1 MRALFDINH
10 PADVLFFE
18 GAIRALRKQ
27 GHGVLVSSRVKDETQ
42 ELLDGLDIA
51 HTCLSRMGGG
61 VAGMGREL
69 VVRSLRLFRI
79 ARRFRP
85 DVMTARTGVAIG
97 LVGRALG
104 IPAVAFEDTECAWLQ
119 TSLCAPFATVLCTG
133 MGYGRRF
140 PGKELHVEA
149 PFQLAYTHPDRFR
162 PDPGVLR
169 RWGIAPGEPYF
180 VVRVKAWRALHDVG
194 VRGPRDDEI
203 VALVEA
209 LRAYARPIVSAER
222 PLPPGLASYENPVPP
237 QDGLHLLAFARL
249 YVGEGSSMAAEAAC
263 LGTPAVFLSPV
274 SRRGYLDAMERRY
287 GHVRTVRT
295 AERATELACKWL
307 SDPAQ
312 QGRAEQARRRLVS
325 DCEDPGE
332 FVPGV
337 LLRFG
342 AGARGVRTALPRVE
356 RGSNAV
362 AAPARDAALGRRAEV
377 PAKGAHL

>member
-18 GAIRALRKQ
+18 GAIRALRQ
-27 GHGVLVSSRVKDETQ
+27 RGHGVLVTSRVKDETQ
-42 ELLDGLDIA
+42 ELLDGRGIA
-51 HTCLSRMGGG
+51 HTCLSRMGDG

-85 DVMTARTGVAIG
+85 DVMTARTGVAMG

-104 IPAVAFEDTECAWLQ
+104 VPTVAFEDTECAWLQ

-149 PFQLAYTHPDRFR
+149 PFQLAYTHPCRFR
-162 PDPGVLR
+162 PDAGVLR
-169 RWGIAPGEPYF
+169 RRGVAPGEPYV
-180 VVRVKAWRALHDVG
+180 VVRVKAWRAMHDFG
-194 VRGPRDDEI
+194 VRGPRDEEI
-203 VALVEA
+203 AALVEA
-209 LRAYARPIVSAER
+209 LRAYGRPIISAER
-222 PLPPGLASYENPVPP
+222 PLPAGLAAYENPLPP

-263 LGTPAVFLSPV
+263 LGTPAIFLSPV
-274 SRRGYLDAMERRY
+274 SRRGYLDAIEQRY
-287 GHVRTVRT
+287 GHVTTVRTVRQAT
-295 AERATELACKWL
+295 AVARRWLA
-307 SDPAQ
+307 DPALK
-312 QGRAEQARRRLVS
+312 GRAEQARRCLVS

-332 FVPGV
+332 FVPAV

-342 AGARGVRTALPRVE
+342 AGARGARTVLPRV
-356 RGSNAV
+356 
-362 AAPARDAALGRRAEV
+362 
-377 PAKGAHL
+377 